1 MFFLRR
7 AAVCKEEPTSVR
19 FCSLER
25 RRFGLLPYFGWIGLC
40 VKISLARVPF
50 SLPPFGR
57 TWVLRSAWVVVCL
70 GLGLFR
76 LDLLDRPCWATSLI
90 WASFC
95 ARRRIPRCCKTIG
108 GSFLRELSLPIV
120 SIAEVI
126 AFLRTEHGAIWG
138 SLSRGDLWFLRSL
151 TAFFRKSFSD
161 LLG

>member
-7 AAVCKEEPTSVR
+7 AAVWKEEPTSVR

-57 TWVLRSAWVVVCL
+57 TWVLRSAWVVGCL

-76 LDLLDRPCWATSLI
+76 LDLLACWATSLS
-90 WASFC
+90 WASLC

-126 AFLRTEHGAIWG
+126 ALLRTEHGAM
-138 SLSRGDLWFLRSL
+138 SRGVLWFLRSL